1 MINIETG
8 KAFTELLNEEETD
21 KDTHA
26 RKMFRFMANE
36 ALDHAD
42 GDYRISIHYNGE
54 AGRREC
60 KLCGGGNGG
69 SLLLGAYGLIDETC
83 RETGA
88 EFQEVLEWI
97 RAYLTEQTQ
106 SIIGGADI
114 P

>member
-42 GDYRISIHYNGE
+42 GDYHISIHYNSE

-60 KLCGGGNGG
+60 KLGGGGNGG
-69 SLLLGAYGLIDETC
+69 SLLFGAYGMIDETC
-83 RETGA
+83 RRTGV
-88 EFQEVLEWI
+88 EFQEVLEWL
-97 RAYLTEQTQ
+97 RAINDERGKRVRVNYDQE
-106 SIIGGADI
+106 
-114 P
+114 